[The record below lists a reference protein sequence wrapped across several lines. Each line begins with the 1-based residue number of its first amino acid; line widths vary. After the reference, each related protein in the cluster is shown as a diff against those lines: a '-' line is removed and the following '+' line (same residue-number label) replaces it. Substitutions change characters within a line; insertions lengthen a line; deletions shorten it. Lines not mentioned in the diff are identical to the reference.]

1 MEQTKKEK
9 KIEDESP
16 EKQERDGAEI
26 IVVEELR
33 QERRT
38 KKTEKKTEYETPP
51 PA

>member
-9 KIEDESP
+9 KIEDESS
-16 EKQERDGAEI
+16 EKQDRDGAEI

-38 KKTEKKTEYETPP
+38 KKEGEKD
-51 PA
+51 